1 MKKPGMIVISHVYE
15 IAKGIEQLLQEVAGD
30 ITIEVIGGLSETEI
44 GTSFDTILEL
54 VNNHPSDN
62 LLAFYDLGSA
72 RMNLEMVMELSDKS
86 ITIYDVP
93 IVEGA
98 YTAAALLQADVTQ
111 DAVEQQLKELHINK

>member
-1 MKKPGMIVISHVYE
+1 MEKPGMIIISHVYE
-15 IAKGIEQLLQEVAGD
+15 IAKGIERLLQEVAGD
-30 ITIEVIGGLSETEI
+30 VTIEVIGGLSETEI

-54 VNNHPSDN
+54 VNQHPSDH

-72 RMNLEMVMELSDKS
+72 KMNLEMVMELSDKA

-98 YTAAALLQADVTQ
+98 YTAAALLQAGVTQ

>member
-1 MKKPGMIVISHVYE
+1 MTTTGIIIISHVYE
-15 IAKGIEQLLQEVAGD
+15 IAKGINRLIQEVAGD
-30 ITIEVIGGLSETEI
+30 VNIEVIGGLSETEI
-44 GTSFDTILEL
+44 GTSFDSILEA

-72 RMNLEMVMELSDKS
+72 KMNLDMVKELSDKT

-93 IVEGA
+93 IVEGS

-111 DAVEQQLKELHINK
+111 EAIEEQLKEIQIDK

>member
-1 MKKPGMIVISHVYE
+1 MEKPGMIIISHVYE
-15 IAKGIEQLLQEVAGD
+15 IAKGVERLLQEVAKD
-30 ITIEVIGGLSETEI
+30 VAIEVIGGVDKTEI

-54 VNNHPSDN
+54 VNNHSSDH

-72 RMNLEMVMELSDKS
+72 KMNLEMVKELSDKS

-93 IVEGA
+93 IVEGS

-111 DAVEQQLKELHINK
+111 EAVEEQLKEMQIDK